1 MSISIE
7 TDVPMPTKNFLPKIP
22 FEAMEG
28 GHSCLGPTP
37 DRKAYLNVAQA
48 VQRFQKKNPP
58 KRFSLRK
65 EDKDSVRVFRVED
78 NEPAEPARPSGKS
91 PVEGQLQS
99 RRISDLSDNTD

>member
-22 FEAMEG
+22 FEEMKI
-28 GHSCLGPTP
+28 GHSCVIPIP

-58 KRFSLRK
+58 KRFALRK
-65 EDKDSVRVFRVED
+65 ETKDSVRVFRVED
-78 NEPAEPARPSGKS
+78 NESDEPSRPSSKS

-99 RRISDLSDNTD
+99 GRISDISNNTD

>member
-7 TDVPMPTKNFLPKIP
+7 TDVPLPTKNFLPKIP
-22 FEAMEG
+22 FEDMKI
-28 GHSCLGPTP
+28 GHSCVVPTP

-58 KRFSLRK
+58 RRFALRK

-78 NEPAEPARPSGKS
+78 NEPDQSSRPSGKS
-91 PVEGQLQS
+91 TVEGQLQS
-99 RRISDLSDNTD
+99 RRLTDISNNAD